1 MDAFEVLTLVIKAV
15 QGGAGRGGNRLL
27 WVRISLQGSLLLVLP
42 RTKQANSTSFLIE
55 DSSFL
60 KNMVFF
66 PLFYL
71 GSYLKT
77 RHQPMFTTGGSCI
90 LFCRQVKLITV
101 LIMTLIH

>member
-66 PLFYL
+66 STCF
-71 GSYLKT
+71 
-77 RHQPMFTTGGSCI
+77 I
-90 LFCRQVKLITV
+90 
-101 LIMTLIH
+101 